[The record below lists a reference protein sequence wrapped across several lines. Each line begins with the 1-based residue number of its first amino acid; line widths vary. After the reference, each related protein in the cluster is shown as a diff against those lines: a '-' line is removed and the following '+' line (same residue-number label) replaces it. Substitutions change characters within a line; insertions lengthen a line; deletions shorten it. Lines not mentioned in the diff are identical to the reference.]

1 MKHITIILA
10 FLITLS
16 SPIAAQDF
24 QKGYDAAQAG
34 DFATALQE
42 WAPLAEAGDAS
53 AQINLGFMYI
63 NGRGVPQD
71 YKEAVKWYK
80 LAAEQGFANAQ
91 YNLAKMYEN
100 GKGAPQDYAEA
111 VKWWRLAAEQGFADA
126 QYNLG
131 NMYRQGQGVPQD
143 YKEAVKWYKLAAEQG
158 LAQAQYNLGVMY
170 DNGDGVLQN
179 NTMAHMWYNIGAAH
193 GYEPGGS
200 NRDKVAKRMTQAAIE
215 TATTMAREC
224 MSSNFNGCVIRSEIP
239 EHTNNEEEKSFFDQ
253 QNKMVN
259 CSQPLPVFTLG
270 LNSNPS
276 STEVTALCTCIWA
289 SFPVDGWERR
299 TSEKL
304 RNGEDSG
311 WRGKALLSRFFSR
324 LKECGGMKL

>member
-80 LAAEQGFANAQ
+80 LAAEQG
-91 YNLAKMYEN
+91 
-100 GKGAPQDYAEA
+100 
-111 VKWWRLAAEQGFADA
+111 
-126 QYNLG
+126 
-131 NMYRQGQGVPQD
+131 
-143 YKEAVKWYKLAAEQG
+143 

-179 NTMAHMWYNIGAAH
+179 NTMAHMWYNIGAAN

-215 TATTMAREC
+215 TAKAMAREC
-224 MSSNFNGCVIRSEIP
+224 MSSGY
-239 EHTNNEEEKSFFDQ
+239 TK
-253 QNKMVN
+253 
-259 CSQPLPVFTLG
+259 
-270 LNSNPS
+270 
-276 STEVTALCTCIWA
+276 
-289 SFPVDGWERR
+289 
-299 TSEKL
+299 
-304 RNGEDSG
+304 
-311 WRGKALLSRFFSR
+311 
-324 LKECGGMKL
+324 CGY